1 MGRQDLLGGWVDE
14 GGHTFAAVEPATG
27 RQLAE
32 VGSAAMDDVRRA
44 VQRGSDAQQGWAA
57 TRSVVVSGWTEV
69 STHQQGIQL
78 DDKSVG
84 VWTTRDADDVCRLL
98 DRRLEADPVRA
109 TVLGTIRLALDAAKA
124 ECWCAATRDGS
135 AVAVRSDRRY
145 PVVLDGVWP
154 PSDLD
159 ELATAIASLPE
170 LAGVHG
176 AVSAAEAVAARL
188 PGMAVNSKAIR
199 LHRLDILTAPA
210 DVPGRSRRAG
220 ISDRE
225 LLRHWYQA
233 FHQEADPRGG
243 DIDDAVDAALNT
255 HGCWLWVDSTGV
267 VASMATRRPIIAGCA
282 RVGPVYTPSRW
293 RGKGYGSAV
302 TAVATRDVLDDG
314 GLPVLFT
321 DLANQT
327 SNDIYQ
333 RLGYYP
339 VEDRLEIEFRSV

>member
-1 MGRQDLLGGWVDE
+1 LLAPLDRNLDAPSEPRLDDE
-14 GGHTFAAVEPATG
+14 G
-27 RQLAE
+27 
-32 VGSAAMDDVRRA
+32 
-44 VQRGSDAQQGWAA
+44 
-57 TRSVVVSGWTEV
+57 
-69 STHQQGIQL
+69 
-78 DDKSVG
+78 VG
-84 VWTTRDADDVCRLL
+84 VWTTRDADEVGRLL

-109 TVLGTIRLALDAAKA
+109 TVLGTIRLALDTAKV

-159 ELATAIASLPE
+159 ELAAAIACLPE
-170 LAGVHG
+170 LAGIHG

-188 PGMAVNSKAIR
+188 PGRVVSGKALR

-225 LLRHWYQA
+225 LVRHWYRA
-233 FHQEADPRGG
+233 FDQEADPRGG

-255 HGCWLWVDSTGV
+255 RGCWLWVDSSGV
-267 VASMATRRPIIAGCA
+267 VASMATRRPIIGGCA
-282 RVGPVYTPSRW
+282 RVGPVYTPSRC

-302 TAVATRDVLDDG
+302 TAAATRDVLDDG

-327 SNDIYQ
+327 SNDIYR

>member
-1 MGRQDLLGGWVDE
+1 MWI
-14 GGHTFAAVEPATG
+14 T
-27 RQLAE
+27 
-32 VGSAAMDDVRRA
+32 
-44 VQRGSDAQQGWAA
+44 W
-57 TRSVVVSGWTEV
+57 
-69 STHQQGIQL
+69 
-78 DDKSVG
+78 
-84 VWTTRDADDVCRLL
+84 DADEVRRLL

-109 TVLGTIRLALDAAKA
+109 TVLGTIRLALDTASV
-124 ECWCAATRDGS
+124 ECWCAANRDGS

-159 ELATAIASLPE
+159 ELADAIASLPE

-176 AVSAAEAVAARL
+176 AVSAAQAVAARL
-188 PGMAVNSKAIR
+188 PGRAVNSMAIR

-225 LLRHWYQA
+225 LLRQWYRA
-233 FHQEADPRGG
+233 FHQEVYPRGG
-243 DIDDAVDAALNT
+243 DIDDAVDDALNT
-255 HGCWLWVDSTGV
+255 HGCWLWVDASGV
-267 VASMATRRPIIAGCA
+267 VVSMATRRPIIAGCA

-302 TAVATRDVLDDG
+302 TAVATRDVLDG
-314 GLPVLFT
+314 GGRPVLFT

-333 RLGYYP
+333 RLGYCP
-339 VEDRLEIEFRSV
+339 VEDRLEIEFRTWSATV

>member
-1 MGRQDLLGGWVDE
+1 M
-14 GGHTFAAVEPATG
+14 
-27 RQLAE
+27 
-32 VGSAAMDDVRRA
+32 
-44 VQRGSDAQQGWAA
+44 
-57 TRSVVVSGWTEV
+57 
-69 STHQQGIQL
+69 
-78 DDKSVG
+78 G
-84 VWTTRDADDVCRLL
+84 VWITWDADEVRWLL

-109 TVLGTIRLALDAAKA
+109 TVLGTIRLALDTARV
-124 ECWCAATRDGS
+124 ECWCAATRDRS

-154 PSDLD
+154 PSDVD
-159 ELATAIASLPE
+159 ELAAAIASLPE

-176 AVSAAEAVAARL
+176 AVSDAEAVAARL
-188 PGMAVNSKAIR
+188 PGRAVNSKAIR
-199 LHRLDILTAPA
+199 LHRLDILTGPV

-220 ISDRE
+220 IGDRE
-225 LLRHWYQA
+225 LLRHWYRA
-233 FHQEADPRGG
+233 FAQEADPRGG

-255 HGCWLWVDSTGV
+255 HGCWLWVDAKGAV
-267 VASMATRRPIIAGCA
+267 VSMATRRPIVAGCA

-302 TAVATRDVLDDG
+302 TAAATRDVLDDG

-339 VEDRLEIEFRSV
+339 VEDRLEIGFGSVQNDCRPMPTAGNPRAPSE